1 MGAETED
8 GLTYTI
14 SDGEVTITGCDVS
27 KSGELVI
34 PSVLDGYPVT
44 GIGIYAFRY
53 CKNLESVII
62 PESVKAI
69 SGNAFAECA
78 ALKSVIIHDGV
89 TSIGGAAFKSC
100 GSLKSVTFL
109 SLRTTIFY
117 DTFNGLDKSL
127 IIKGY
132 KDSTAEFYAK
142 NYEFVFVEIKD
153 TTSIPG
159 DINGDDAVNILDLI
173 GFKKLFAGNTESIEY
188 SAHLDVSGDKIIDT
202 PDLAAL
208 RRKILS

>member
-1 MGAETED
+1 MKENKERGAETEN

-14 SDGEVTITGCDVS
+14 
-27 KSGELVI
+27 
-34 PSVLDGYPVT
+34 
-44 GIGIYAFRY
+44 
-53 CKNLESVII
+53 
-62 PESVKAI
+62 
-69 SGNAFAECA
+69 
-78 ALKSVIIHDGV
+78 
-89 TSIGGAAFKSC
+89 
-100 GSLKSVTFL
+100 
-109 SLRTTIFY
+109 
-117 DTFNGLDKSL
+117 
-127 IIKGY
+127 
-132 KDSTAEFYAK
+132 EFYAK

-153 TTSIPG
+153 TPSIPG